1 MMKHFSTIPTQRL
14 FTTLV
19 LTGILSLGAS
29 LTLLESA
36 SANSQDLS
44 SSSTRQEKQQETRTN
59 RLPPALANAVR
70 REVAYL
76 TKIPVGKLKV
86 IQSNQETWPNGCLG
100 IDQPDQICTQA
111 LVPGWRIVVSDGS
124 KTWIYRTDRNG
135 RVLRLEPRKISDA
148 GTIKPTQIPTSEL
161 PAPLQKDAIF
171 QAIASGGI
179 TGRTF
184 QTTLLKDGRVLQATV
199 NPNGTTSP
207 TQIKRISAQQLRQ
220 FQQLLDQQQFSQF
233 NRLNYPAPNG
243 AADYI
248 TVTLTS
254 KSGITRYADI
264 VQNDLP
270 ESLRK
275 IIQGWNQIASRS

>member
-1 MMKHFSTIPTQRL
+1 MMKHFPTIPTQRL

-19 LTGILSLGAS
+19 LTGILSLGTG

-44 SSSTRQEKQQETRTN
+44 SSPTHQEKQQETRTN
-59 RLPPALANAVR
+59 RLPPSLANAVR
-70 REVAYL
+70 REVAHL

-100 IDQPDQICTQA
+100 IAQPDQICTQA
-111 LVPGWRIVVSDGS
+111 LVPGWRIVISDGS
-124 KTWIYRTDRNG
+124 KTWVYRTDRNG
-135 RVLRLEPRKISDA
+135 RVLRLEPGKISDA

-184 QTTLLKDGRVLQATV
+184 QTTLLKDGRVLQSSV

-207 TQIKRISAQQLRQ
+207 TPIKRISAQQLRQ

-233 NRLNYPAPNG
+233 NQLNYPAPNG

-254 KSGITRYADI
+254 KSGTTRYADM

-270 ESLRK
+270 ESLRQ
-275 IIQGWNQIASRS
+275 IIQAWNKIASRS

>member
-19 LTGILSLGAS
+19 LTGILSLGTG
-29 LTLLESA
+29 LTLLELA
-36 SANSQDLS
+36 SANAQDLS
-44 SSSTRQEKQQETRTN
+44 SSPTRQEKQQETRTN

-70 REVAYL
+70 REVAHL
-76 TKIPVGKLKV
+76 TKIPVGKLRV

-100 IDQPDQICTQA
+100 IAQPDQICTQA

-124 KTWIYRTDRNG
+124 QTWVYRTDRNG
-135 RVLRLEPRKISDA
+135 RVLRLEPGKVSDA

-161 PAPLQKDAIF
+161 PAPLQKDVMF

-270 ESLRK
+270 ESLRQ
-275 IIQGWNQIASRS
+275 IIQAWNQIASRS